1 MRSNHLP
8 NLALSAAVAVSIV
21 SFGSAAQLSATQPPQ
36 SQTTTQQ
43 PPPVPPA
50 HPTPPPQQTPQP
62 VPPAPNPVPPPT
74 PAPSQPPATQPT
86 QGATSATGQASTNG
100 AQPTGNAAALLDR
113 MSEIVDQALDG
124 KLSEK
129 SKKGT
134 PGATGTSGVLK
145 VGKSAAG
152 TVVVDRSALDEIH
165 AELEQLKIMLK
176 DRQP

>member
-1 MRSNHLP
+1 
-8 NLALSAAVAVSIV
+8 
-21 SFGSAAQLSATQPPQ
+21 
-36 SQTTTQQ
+36 
-43 PPPVPPA
+43 
-50 HPTPPPQQTPQP
+50 
-62 VPPAPNPVPPPT
+62 
-74 PAPSQPPATQPT
+74 
-86 QGATSATGQASTNG
+86 
-100 AQPTGNAAALLDR
+100 

-124 KLSEK
+124 KLREK